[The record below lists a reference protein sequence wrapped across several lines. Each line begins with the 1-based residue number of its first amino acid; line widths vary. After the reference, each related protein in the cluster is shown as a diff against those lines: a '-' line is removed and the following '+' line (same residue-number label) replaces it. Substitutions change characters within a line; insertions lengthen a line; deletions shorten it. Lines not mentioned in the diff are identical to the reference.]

1 VTRPPEYFTGLCFNL
16 PFVLFTPYYNIQALK
31 TQLIEAAE
39 SHSFL
44 ANRSIK
50 WKFKTDT
57 VPWWGSLYERLVGL
71 VKRRLKKMIRNMCL
85 NAKELQTQ
93 LTEIKA
99 TENSRPLTHPCTDI
113 NDGSPPTSSHF
124 LFRYR
129 LLPLP
134 GTEEDS
140 NYIPEESTKDLTR
153 RAKYHQKIMQ
163 TFWKQWQ
170 SEYLT
175 GLR

>member
-1 VTRPPEYFTGLCFNL
+1 M
-16 PFVLFTPYYNIQALK
+16 ALK

-39 SHSFL
+39 SQSFL

-50 WKFKTDT
+50 WKFKTET
-57 VPWWGSLYERLVGL
+57 ASWWGSLYERLVGL
-71 VKRRLKKMIRNMCL
+71 VKRRLKKMIRNICL
-85 NAKELQTQ
+85 NAKELQTI

-99 TENSRPLTHPCTDI
+99 TLNSRPLTHPCTDI
-113 NDGSPPTSSHF
+113 NDGSPLTSSHF
-124 LFRYR
+124 LCRHR
-129 LLPLP
+129 LLARP

-163 TFWKQWQ
+163 AFWKQWQ
-170 SEYLT
+170 REYLT
-175 GLR
+175 GPR